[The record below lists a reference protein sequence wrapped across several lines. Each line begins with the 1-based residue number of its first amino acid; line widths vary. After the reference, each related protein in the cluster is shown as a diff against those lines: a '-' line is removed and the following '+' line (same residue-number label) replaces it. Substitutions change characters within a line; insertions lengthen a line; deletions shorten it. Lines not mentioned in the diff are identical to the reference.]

1 MGFIDRIRNQGAPAT
16 PIEADRLAVRQLEG
30 LGADLAR
37 PRHVV
42 HFLSTTDEGAAHAS
56 AEAASEL
63 GYDVSIVASREG
75 DDEWTVRAT
84 AERVI
89 HASTIAAFRASFER
103 VAEETGT
110 TYEGW
115 EASPKP

>member
-16 PIEADRLAVRQLEG
+16 PVEADRLAVRQLEG

-37 PRHVV
+37 PRPVA
-42 HFLSTTDEGAAHAS
+42 HFLSTTDEGVAHAS
-56 AEAASEL
+56 ARAAREL
-63 GYDVSIVASREG
+63 GYEVSIEPPRES
-75 DDEWTVRAT
+75 DDEWTIRAT
-84 AERVI
+84 AERVV

-103 VAEETGT
+103 IAEETGA

-115 EASPKP
+115 EASPRP